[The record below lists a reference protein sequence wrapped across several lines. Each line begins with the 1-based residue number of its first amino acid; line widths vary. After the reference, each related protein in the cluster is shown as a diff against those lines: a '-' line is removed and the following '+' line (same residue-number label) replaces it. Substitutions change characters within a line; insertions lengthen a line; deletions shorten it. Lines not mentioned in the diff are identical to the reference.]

1 MMMQEYRCK
10 YCGCLFMLSP
20 LTYKQ
25 SSNLVTLVDHI
36 VIKHGDIIPQLGG
49 IYLRDIPT
57 KCFTIESEG
66 TVIEHRNGTSIIGTI
81 S

>member
-1 MMMQEYRCK
+1 MMMHEYRCK
-10 YCGCLFMLSP
+10 YCNCLFMLPQSV
-20 LTYKQ
+20 YKQ

-57 KCFTIESEG
+57 KCFTLESG
-66 TVIEHRNGTSIIGTI
+66 GAAIEHSNGTTIVGSI